1 MKKFSSKTG
10 DDADMMAILE
20 KQYQLGK
27 VLKQKTE
34 DQETIQ
40 RARQNWKTIR
50 KKIKVIRMMSNM
62 GGSKVHEMFERAK
75 L

>member
-1 MKKFSSKTG
+1 MKFAEKTG
-10 DDADMMAILE
+10 NDVDIMGVLE
-20 KQYQLGK
+20 KQYQLNK

-40 RARQNWKTIR
+40 NAKMKWKMIR

-62 GGSKVHEMFERAK
+62 GG
-75 L
+75 